1 LHTSV
6 TQFAFEGDAMSHHLT
21 QPEEIDQVWMAHEPE
36 EDTPQSDGCDVSF
49 AAEAVK
55 YTFDA
60 ITVET

>member
-1 LHTSV
+1 
-6 TQFAFEGDAMSHHLT
+6 MSHHLT